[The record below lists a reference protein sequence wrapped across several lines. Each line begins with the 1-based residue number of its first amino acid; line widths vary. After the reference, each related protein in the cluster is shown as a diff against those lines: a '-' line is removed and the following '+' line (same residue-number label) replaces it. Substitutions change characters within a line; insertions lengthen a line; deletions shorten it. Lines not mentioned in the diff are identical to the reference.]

1 MISDWNRKEA
11 ILDGCTPV
19 AFGVQIRPRKPL
31 STSPTLRHPDGLAMN
46 TTPSSPLANSLATEI
61 CSSEFPSNLYYLRN
75 CQNH

>member
-11 ILDGCTPV
+11 ILDGCTPE
-19 AFGVQIRPRKPL
+19 AFDVQIRLRKPL

-46 TTPSSPLANSLATEI
+46 PTPSSPLAISLVPET
-61 CSSEFPSNLYYLRN
+61 CSSAFPSNLYDLRN